1 MKQQLVESEAENVKF
16 AKIVKDLNEQSSK
29 ENIEVQ
35 KLKDEMGK
43 GESDEV
49 KGMIEEY
56 EVRM

>member
-56 EVRM
+56 EVKM

>member
-1 MKQQLVESEAENVKF
+1 M
-16 AKIVKDLNEQSSK
+16 
-29 ENIEVQ
+29 
-35 KLKDEMGK
+35 KDEMGK